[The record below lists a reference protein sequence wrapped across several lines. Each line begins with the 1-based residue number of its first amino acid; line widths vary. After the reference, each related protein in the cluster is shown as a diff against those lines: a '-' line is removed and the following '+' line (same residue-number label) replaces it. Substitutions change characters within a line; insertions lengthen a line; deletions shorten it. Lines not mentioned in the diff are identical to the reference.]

1 MARRPVGDYGKK
13 GAIRML
19 RNVRPAVTMSP
30 VMSYEDVVAISD
42 PVERAALADKLMW
55 ADHPRRLELR
65 TVRGIA
71 LRAALDSGVPADAI
85 AGRLVVTVADLT
97 WMAAPASPAA
107 A

>member
-1 MARRPVGDYGKK
+1 M
-13 GAIRML
+13 
-19 RNVRPAVTMSP
+19 T
-30 VMSYEDVVAISD
+30 YEDVVQVSD
-42 PVERAALADKLMW
+42 PVERAAVADKLMW

-71 LRAALDSGVPADAI
+71 LREALDSGLQAEDI
-85 AGRLVVTVADLT
+85 ARRLVVTVADLS

>member
-1 MARRPVGDYGKK
+1 M
-13 GAIRML
+13 
-19 RNVRPAVTMSP
+19 N
-30 VMSYEDVVAISD
+30 YEDVLKVPD
-42 PVERAALADKLMW
+42 PVERAVLADKLMW

-71 LRAALDSGVPADAI
+71 LRQALDSGLEAEAI
-85 AGRLVVTVADLT
+85 AARLVVTVADLA